1 MHGDV
6 THRKRII
13 AEMLASLDV
22 VLVAIGPMEMHFFA
36 VVRNGVALAFGI
48 PTLGDE
54 IAILVVAAKEG
65 VQVIEDRR
73 QP

>member
-6 THRKRII
+6 AHCKRII
-13 AEMLASLDV
+13 AKMLAGLDV

-36 VVRNGVALAFGI
+36 VVRNGVALVFGV

-54 IAILVVAAKEG
+54 IAVLVVAAKEG
-65 VQVIEDRR
+65 V
-73 QP
+73 